1 MKKLINLLTASAL
14 VTLSSIAFAQTDVPN
29 TFEANTPAASSE
41 VNANFDAL
49 ATAIDALASRV
60 TALENASPGDGQDTV
75 TGNVDGRTYRAF
87 QVDREIVAAED
98 GVVVEDV
105 LFTNDLML
113 TFGAG
118 GMVEIQGS
126 TTDGV
131 IVSNG
136 SIFIETESDNPP
148 ATYLQT
154 GQSVVITVVDDDG
167 TDSFEFIFSPDGTS
181 FISLLS
187 GGSDTEIIGG
197 LIVGVETVPTG
208 VIPQ

>member
-87 QVDREIVAAED
+87 QVDREIIAED
-98 GVVVEDV
+98 GVVVEDL

-118 GMVEIQGS
+118 GMVEIQS
-126 TTDGV
+126 SITEGV

-136 SIFIETESDNPP
+136 SIFIETELENPP

-154 GQSVVITVVDDDG
+154 GQSVVITVVEGDE

-181 FISLLS
+181 FISHLS

>member
-1 MKKLINLLTASAL
+1 M
-14 VTLSSIAFAQTDVPN
+14 
-29 TFEANTPAASSE
+29 
-41 VNANFDAL
+41 
-49 ATAIDALASRV
+49 
-60 TALENASPGDGQDTV
+60 
-75 TGNVDGRTYRAF
+75 
-87 QVDREIVAAED
+87 DREIIAED

-126 TTDGV
+126 ITEGV

-136 SIFIETESDNPP
+136 SIFIETESDNLV
-148 ATYLQT
+148 ASYLQT
-154 GQSVVITVVDDDG
+154 GQSVVITVVEGDE
-167 TDSFEFIFSPDGTS
+167 TDSFEFIFSPDGAS
-181 FISLLS
+181 FISLFS
-187 GGSDTEIIGG
+187 EASDTDIIGG